1 MLAEDAK
8 MRHSTEAERERL
20 LGLSVYGRNDNA
32 GREVTRIGTKS
43 MRQPDKSHASQTKR
57 RSIDTKLRNNE
68 KCPLEE
74 GPLQQHH
81 PNAAL
86 TNGSTTRPF
95 KVSKSHHKRSKTL
108 GSISDVGQPR
118 HGSSARAEA
127 LLRASPRRT
136 ESLLSSSTIAKA
148 RQFVPSG
155 RLDTTQTDYFRLKAM
170 GIDPVTMSPSPTSA
184 SSNQR
189 KRVRED
195 ENDTVLKKA
204 PRLTPPRTRT
214 SSTTDSRRQSVTL
227 NPSQSPPN
235 QTPLKSSKANM
246 NDEDEQLFAQMR
258 SVREAMSESITW
270 FQDERAKSELS
281 KGSSAEEAGEMNNTR
296 TFISTP
302 SRTEQRLARTG
313 GHGLAT
319 KEVVV
324 KRSSVKEGKKP
335 DRSYAPAK
343 SEGRPSTPQGFAAL
357 GGSHDRFMNTGGAGA
372 RPALQ
377 AQGSSVED
385 AIEL

>member
-1 MLAEDAK
+1 MLAEDSK
-8 MRHSTEAERERL
+8 MRRSTEAEREGL
-20 LGLSVYGRNDNA
+20 LGLSVFGRNDNA
-32 GREVTRIGTKS
+32 GREETRVGTKA
-43 MRQPDKSHASQTKR
+43 MRQPDRSHASQTKR
-57 RSIDTKLRNNE
+57 RSSDSKLRNSE
-68 KCPLEE
+68 KR
-74 GPLQQHH
+74 
-81 PNAAL
+81 AAL

-95 KVSKSHHKRSKTL
+95 KVSKNHHERSKTL
-108 GSISDVGQPR
+108 GSISDMGQPR

-127 LLRASPRRT
+127 LPRASPRRI
-136 ESLLSSSTIAKA
+136 ESLLSSSTLAKA
-148 RQFVPSG
+148 GQFVPSG

-170 GIDPVTMSPSPTSA
+170 GIDPVTMSPAPPSA

-204 PRLTPPRTRT
+204 PRLTPPRTKT
-214 SSTTDSRRQSVTL
+214 SSTTDSKRQSVTL
-227 NPSQSPPN
+227 DPSQSPPG
-235 QTPLKSSKANM
+235 QTALKSSKANL

-281 KGSSAEEAGEMNNTR
+281 KGSSGEEVGEMNNTR

-313 GHGLAT
+313 GHGFAT
-319 KEVVV
+319 KKVVV
-324 KRSSVKEGKKP
+324 KRHSVKEGKKP
-335 DRSYAPAK
+335 DQRYPPAK
-343 SEGRPSTPQGFAAL
+343 SEGKASAPPQGFAAL
-357 GGSHDRFMNTGGAGA
+357 GGGSADRFVNTGRAGA